1 MTEFKNKTFN
11 KSEFMTT
18 EKSRMA
24 DSHLAI
30 YNEKIIA
37 VKEIDN
43 IIEKELESDANILV
57 SKRTPFE
64 RLNYLLNK

>member
-1 MTEFKNKTFN
+1 
-11 KSEFMTT
+11 MTT